1 VDRHGAPATVASVW
15 GVPPG
20 GDLTDAA
27 LEWPPD
33 VVAVTQALLDRSE
46 AFRFA
51 VSPPAGRTWPPPL
64 PPKWSEQI
72 TTSAAEWIGWLERE
86 QGSPPA
92 LIAEMWRIIVDN
104 LDLPLEDVASG
115 TAWQVCEA
123 LLTLHAIADEC
134 CAGLLGEADA
144 RHRAGRVYRAWGR
157 ELLAHSGSLSR
168 VAPDRVRVF
177 PKMATSTGGMSLRSL
192 SRYAC
197 VSPSGVGATW
207 HKTPLRMSEHQT
219 RMQHNML
226 LLPWPLRVRGSDFRP
241 LDNSVQRTAVEPYGF
256 FEFAPPEGIDLD
268 LVDRLI
274 VAALDE
280 VDAIDM
286 VVLPE
291 SAMGEDE
298 LSDLEALLG
307 RHAVGVL
314 IAGVRAA
321 PDHEGCFPGNWVHLG
336 VSLEGRW
343 WHYRQNK
350 HHRWS
355 LDASQLDQYHLGASL
370 HPGVLWWEAMDVPR
384 RSVQFLEL
392 GDGITLAFL
401 VCEDLARLDVVADL
415 LRSVS
420 PTLVMTVLLDG
431 PQLASRWTA
440 RYASVLADDPGS
452 AVLTLTSYGMVQR
465 SRPTGTVA
473 SKIVSLWKDAES
485 GLREI
490 PLEDGA
496 DAVLFSACAKR
507 SARHSADGRWPSF
520 DATTLFGAGVHQ
532 VRAAEVGTHVATDGG
547 RRTTPELSLDT
558 TELTILVSWA
568 EAVAGALSSNPN
580 QIERLLVEATTGARW
595 RVRLGVAEPSQRLAE
610 AIAALFEL
618 VSDGRE
624 PGQPAPLTDV
634 IRAVGVDRPGERA
647 LERLARQV
655 LHGVLG
661 SQRTSA

>member
-1 VDRHGAPATVASVW
+1 VASAWRVA
-15 GVPPG
+15 PG
-20 GDLTDAA
+20 GDLTD
-27 LEWPPD
+27 
-33 VVAVTQALLDRSE
+33 VVAITQVLLDRSE

-51 VSPPAGRTWPPPL
+51 VSPPAGRAWPPTS
-64 PPKWSEQI
+64 PPKWSERI
-72 TTSAAEWIGWLERE
+72 TSTAAEWIGWLER
-86 QGSPPA
+86 GHGPPPA
-92 LIAEMWRIIVDN
+92 LVDGMWRIILDDV
-104 LDLPLEDVASG
+104 DLPLEDVASG
-115 TAWQVCEA
+115 TAWPFCEA
-123 LLTLHAIADEC
+123 LLTLHAVADEC

-144 RHRAGRVYRAWGR
+144 RHRPGRVYRAWGR
-157 ELLAHSGSLSR
+157 ELLARSGSLSR
-168 VAPDRVRVF
+168 MAPDHVRVF
-177 PKMATSTGGMSLRSL
+177 PKMGTSTGGMSLRSL

-197 VSPSGVGATW
+197 VSPAGVGATW

-219 RMQHNML
+219 RMQHNLL

-241 LDNSVQRTAVEPYGF
+241 LADSVQRTAVEPFGF
-256 FEFAPPEGIDLD
+256 FQFAPPERIDLD

-280 VDAIDM
+280 VDAVDM

-291 SAMGEDE
+291 SAVEQHELGE
-298 LSDLEALLG
+298 LEALLG
-307 RHAVGVL
+307 CRGVGVL

-321 PDHEGCFPGNWVHLG
+321 PDQDGCFPGNWVHLG

-452 AVLTLTSYGMVQR
+452 AVLTLTSYGMVKR
-465 SRPTGTVA
+465 SRPAGTEA
-473 SKIVSLWKDAES
+473 SKIVSLWKDANS

-490 PLEDGA
+490 PLDDGA
-496 DAVLFSACAKR
+496 DAVLFTACAKR
-507 SARHSADGRWPSF
+507 TARHSADGRWPSS

-532 VRAAEVGTHVATDGG
+532 VRAGDVGAPVVRAGG
-547 RRTTPELSLDT
+547 RPSTPELSLDT

-568 EAVAGALSSNPN
+568 EAVAGALSSDPD

-595 RVRLGVAEPSQRLAE
+595 RSRLGVAEPSRRLAD
-610 AIAALFEL
+610 AIAALFDL
-618 VSDGRE
+618 VADGGESGR
-624 PGQPAPLTDV
+624 PAPLTDV
-634 IRAVGVDRPGERA
+634 IRAVGVDRPEEPA
-647 LERLARQV
+647 PERLARQI

-661 SQRTSA
+661 SQRAPA